1 MPGQLAAVGED
12 LAQIAPHPLLV
23 VVRRATVSSTVP
35 SAPRRAPQGEERGA
49 TGPNC
54 RAAPLPAAAMDAV
67 ASSHATSWAHC
78 PAPHTTG
85 FSPAAVAATHRPT
98 CAHGRVMECTGGWCG
113 VHRRRPRIGGE
124 RRDGREGKGG
134 MICGM
139 RKGHKD
145 QESVI
150 HGRDWEW
157 VWGRV
162 EFSPVKKKTG
172 KLRETF

>member
-1 MPGQLAAVGED
+1 
-12 LAQIAPHPLLV
+12 
-23 VVRRATVSSTVP
+23 
-35 SAPRRAPQGEERGA
+35 
-49 TGPNC
+49 
-54 RAAPLPAAAMDAV
+54 MDAV

-85 FSPAAVAATHRPT
+85 FSPAAVAATHRPA
-98 CAHGRVMECTGGWCG
+98 CAHGRIMECTGGWCG
-113 VHRRRPRIGGE
+113 VHRRWPRIGGE

-150 HGRDWEW
+150 RGRDWEW
-157 VWGRV
+157 VRGRV
-162 EFSPVKKKTG
+162 EFSPVKKNGQTAG
-172 KLRETF
+172 NILETVFFPSPPRFPCPLCLQVGTARGNVRGG